1 MRLFLTSRRWR
12 LASGLVLFTYL
23 VTHFTNHMLGL
34 VSLEAAESGLK
45 LALFIWHSLPG
56 TILLYGAALIHFAL
70 ALYTLYIRREWKLP
84 PIEYL
89 RLWAG
94 FSLPLLLI
102 GHATVTRLGAS
113 LHAVTPTYAHTVA
126 SIIGGG
132 SQEWQ
137 IALLAPGWLHGCLG
151 LWLSLRRYPLMRR
164 LKPLLIGIVIC
175 VPLISAVGFM
185 SMGRELVM
193 RGVIAPR
200 GAVAVVDDPYAAPPQ
215 KGLGNSY
222 SASAP
227 SYDPVIAS
235 RAQELRTW
243 KDRMINIYIALII
256 AALLIGPVRRTMF
269 GASG

>member
-1 MRLFLTSRRWR
+1 MNFIISSRRWR

-45 LALFIWHSLPG
+45 LALALWHSLPG
-56 TILLYGAALIHFAL
+56 TILLYGAAALHFAL
-70 ALYTLYIRREWKLP
+70 ALYTLYTRREWKLP

-126 SIIGGG
+126 AIIGGG

-151 LWLSLRRYPLMRR
+151 LWLSLRRYELMRR

-175 VPLISAVGFM
+175 VPLISAIGFM
-185 SMGRELVM
+185 SMGRELVT

-200 GAVAVVDDPYAAPPQ
+200 GAVALVDPYATPPQ
-215 KGLGNSY
+215 KGYGSAY
-222 SASAP
+222 SANAP
-227 SYDPVIAS
+227 SYDPITS
-235 RAQELRTW
+235 TRAEELRQW
-243 KDRMINIYIALII
+243 KDRMINIYLALII
-256 AALLIGPVRRTMF
+256 MALLIGPVRRTIF
-269 GASG
+269 GSSS